1 MEEVRYV
8 RDGNSYYLV
17 ISMTGIA
24 DNDYQLPMLM
34 QNRIPGLLPVH
45 MQMLNGVKE
54 LYYEI
59 TSYHTLAD
67 YYEARKMGL
76 HDILTILLYI
86 SHVSEEIDRYLLRGS
101 GLLLKPEYIFWD
113 EQKSEASFCYDP
125 AASVPVGEGLSQF
138 TRFILDH
145 IDYEDKN
152 SVKLAYTM
160 LQESLKEN
168 VSVRDFARLAAEYGH
183 ISGDVQN
190 STDQIQKQQEKK
202 DADERE
208 DFVQEG
214 EQVGE
219 RDFCGMVSD
228 EKETMSET
236 WTGFTDGKGKMQK
249 LIAVCLEVLTVG
261 CANAVSLLLVFW
273 GVREIPESWRLT
285 RLGVIVITSA
295 ALLFLAIIVAVLQRV
310 IQKICK

>member
-1 MEEVRYV
+1 MAKIRYV

-17 ISMTGIA
+17 ISVTGVA
-24 DNDYQLPMLM
+24 DNDYQLPMLL

-45 MQMLNGVKE
+45 MQMLDGVKE

-67 YYEARKMGL
+67 CYEARKMGL

-113 EQKSEASFCYDP
+113 EQKPEASFCYDP
-125 AASVPVGEGLSQF
+125 EASVPVMEGLSQF

-183 ISGDVQN
+183 ISEDVQN
-190 STDQIQKQQEKK
+190 GVNQIQKQQEKK
-202 DADERE
+202 APDEQE

-214 EQVGE
+214 EQIGE
-219 RDFCGMVSD
+219 QDFCETVLD
-228 EKETMSET
+228 EAGAADGA
-236 WTGFTDGKGKMQK
+236 WTGSTKVRGKKRR
-249 LIAVCLEVLTVG
+249 LIAACLEVLTVG
-261 CANAVSLLLVFW
+261 CANAASLLLIFW
-273 GVREIPESWRLT
+273 GIEEIPESWRLT

-295 ALLFLAIIVAVLQRV
+295 ALAIMAIIVAALQRF